1 MYNIANKR
9 LELERQKE
17 QEAEDKERRRRQ
29 EISNNLK
36 SGLIQQKFDTGFD

>member
-17 QEAEDKERRRRQ
+17 QEAEDKERRLRQ

-36 SGLIQQKFDTGFD
+36 SGLIQQKIDK